1 MALKVYI
8 AGPEVF
14 FPNGKEIIA
23 RKGELAR
30 RYGFEAN
37 TFGGGDYPSE
47 KFAFGVAISKKNEE
61 TMRASD
67 FILANMTPFRGL
79 STDVGTAYEIGFMCA
94 LGKVAFAYTN
104 DPRAYDVRIATDYY
118 EGAVT
123 QALDGMTR
131 GSDGWMVEDHAMV
144 DNLMLDG
151 GIVERGGTIL
161 RAPHGP
167 ILSWDDLS
175 VYERAL
181 EAARAYFDRT
191 AEQRPGGDQRP
202 LPATSP

>member
-30 RYGFEAN
+30 QYGFEAN

-94 LGKVAFAYTN
+94 LGKAAFAYTN
-104 DPRAYDVRIATDYY
+104 DPRAYDVRLTADYY
-118 EGAVT
+118 GGAVSKDE
-123 QALDGMTR
+123 DGMVR
-131 GSDGWMVEDHAMV
+131 GSDGWMVEDHAMA

-151 GIVERGGTIL
+151 AIFERGGTIA
-161 RAPHGP
+161 RAPDGP
-167 ILSWDDLS
+167 VLPWDDLS
-175 VYERAL
+175 VYESVL
-181 EAARAYFDRT
+181 KTARAYFD
-191 AEQRPGGDQRP
+191 
-202 LPATSP
+202 